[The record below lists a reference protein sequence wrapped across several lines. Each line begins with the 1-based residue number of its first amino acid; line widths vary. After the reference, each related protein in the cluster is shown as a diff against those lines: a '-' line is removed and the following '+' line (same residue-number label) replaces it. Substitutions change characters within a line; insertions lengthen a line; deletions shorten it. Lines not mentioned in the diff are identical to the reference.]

1 MYNLVNSL
9 LGIPTGTGVSVNSTV
24 SYVAG
29 AIVIILVIVFI
40 DLFYRLIRMICNRG
54 RFD

>member
-29 AIVIILVIVFI
+29 CIAVILTVVFI
-40 DLFYRLIRMICNRG
+40 DLFYRLIRMICNKG

>member
-1 MYNLVNSL
+1 MYQLVNSL
-9 LGIPTGTGVSVNSTV
+9 LGIPAQNANQTA

-29 AIVIILVIVFI
+29 AFAIILTIVMI
-40 DLFYRLIRMICNRG
+40 DLFYRLVRMICNKG

>member
-9 LGIPTGTGVSVNSTV
+9 LGVPSQGANSTV
-24 SYVAG
+24 TYVAG
-29 AIVIILVIVFI
+29 AFAIILTIVMI
-40 DLFYRLIRMICNRG
+40 DLFYRLIRMICNKG